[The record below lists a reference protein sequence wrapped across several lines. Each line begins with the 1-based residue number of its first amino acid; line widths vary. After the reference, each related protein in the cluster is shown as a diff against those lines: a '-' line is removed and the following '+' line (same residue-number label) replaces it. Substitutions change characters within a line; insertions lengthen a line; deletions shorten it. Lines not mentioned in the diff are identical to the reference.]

1 VSWLSIALLVA
12 GCYGFKALGV
22 TAFGS
27 FVERRF
33 GQVVVLHP
41 AALFTALVV
50 VLTFEEAGRLVV
62 DARVAGVATGALAA
76 WRKAPLIV
84 VVLTAMGV
92 TAVIRALS

>member
-1 VSWLSIALLVA
+1 MSWLSIALLVA

-27 FVERRF
+27 LVERRL
-33 GQVVVLHP
+33 GQVVALLP

-50 VLTFEEAGRLVV
+50 VLTFEDAGRLVV
-62 DARVAGVATGALAA
+62 DARVAGVTAGALAA

-92 TAVIRALS
+92 TAVIRALA